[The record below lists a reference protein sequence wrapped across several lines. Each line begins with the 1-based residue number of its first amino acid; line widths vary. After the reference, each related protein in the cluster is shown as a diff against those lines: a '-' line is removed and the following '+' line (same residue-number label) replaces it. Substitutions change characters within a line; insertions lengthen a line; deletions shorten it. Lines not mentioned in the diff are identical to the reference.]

1 MARERYT
8 AQVDLLI
15 RALPL
20 VAQETAFALK
30 GGTAINLFYRDMP
43 RLSVDIDLTYLPLDV
58 RPEAL
63 ANIDTAF
70 DRIVVATKAAGIDAQ
85 RVAGGGKGDTRL
97 LLRRHPAEV
106 KVEVSPVTRGTVFEP
121 ELRTVTEAVEDAFG
135 FAEVAVVSFED
146 LFAGK
151 ICAALDRQH
160 PRDLFD
166 VKLLYENEGITDTL
180 FRTVLV
186 YLACSPRPLHELV
199 LPNRLEIAQAFVR
212 DFEGMTVDPVPLDQ
226 LLATREQLI
235 LDIQSRMKG
244 AAGDFLRSVHAGSP
258 DFGLIG
264 LPQAE
269 ALPAVQWKLIN
280 LQRLQESDRRKFDL
294 QAKALDQALSKSAAL

>member
-8 AQVDLLI
+8 AQVDLLV

-20 VAQETAFALK
+20 VAQEKAFALK

-43 RLSVDIDLTYLPLDV
+43 RLSVDIDLTYLPLDP
-58 RPEAL
+58 RPQAL

-85 RVAGGGKGDTRL
+85 RVAGGGNGDTRL
-97 LLRRHPAEV
+97 LLRRHPAGV

-135 FAEVAVVSFED
+135 FAEIAVVSFED

-166 VKLLYENEGITDTL
+166 VKLLYENEGITDAL

-199 LPNRLEIAQAFVR
+199 LPNRLDIARAFAS
-212 DFEGMTVDPVPLDQ
+212 DFEGMTIDPVPLDA

-244 AAGDFLRSVHAGSP
+244 PAGDFLRSVHAGAP
-258 DFGLIG
+258 DYGLIG

-269 ALPAVQWKLIN
+269 ALPAIQWKLIN
-280 LQRLQESDRRKFDL
+280 LQRLKDRDQGKYDL
-294 QAKALDQALSKSAAL
+294 QAKALDLTISRGTTS